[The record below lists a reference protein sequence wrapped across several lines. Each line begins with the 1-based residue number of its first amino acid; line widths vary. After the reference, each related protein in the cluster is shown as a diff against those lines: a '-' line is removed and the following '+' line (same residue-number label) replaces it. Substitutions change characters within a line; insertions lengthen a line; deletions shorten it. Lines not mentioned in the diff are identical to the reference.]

1 MRDPNAVSSPDLPKN
16 IGITVD
22 IGLPPPNPPFP
33 VGGALLEDELLEEPD
48 IVDIAILLYYTNK
61 IKSYCIC
68 LFSKLYFSKKIE
80 NIFCVIKYVIK
91 YYISKLA

>member
-1 MRDPNAVSSPDLPKN
+1 LRDPNAVSSPDLPKN

-33 VGGALLEDELLEEPD
+33 VGDALLEDELLEEPD

-61 IKSYCIC
+61 IKIILY
-68 LFSKLYFSKKIE
+68 LFIFKIIFFKK
-80 NIFCVIKYVIK
+80 N
-91 YYISKLA
+91 